1 MLLLF
6 IVHCCS
12 LLFFGVFSVK
22 FVVHCCYCHLL
33 AADFIVNGAGVF
45 FVLSD
50 DGISSAQVVGGVFGT
65 LFALLLMLVAA
76 LLFR

>member
-1 MLLLF
+1 MLFVGVF
-6 IVHCCS
+6 IVR
-12 LLFFGVFSVK
+12 
-22 FVVHCCYCHLL
+22 FVVHCRYCHLL
-33 AADFIVNGAGVF
+33 VAVFIVNGAGVL